1 MRVET
6 KILENLLYNEEYC
19 RKVVPHLKLEYFT
32 DRLDKA
38 IGKVIIDFFM
48 EYNKLPDVDIVK
60 IELDKADVTDKEL
73 HEAYSVVDEFKKDS
87 SPIEYKLQ
95 LTEKFCKDKAI
106 YNAILQSI
114 SIIEGKD
121 KVHTQEVLPKLL
133 QDALGVSFDTNVG
146 HDYTEDAEA
155 RFEFY
160 RRIEE
165 RIAFDIDLLNKIT
178 AGGLP
183 RKSLNIILAGVNVGK
198 SLVMCHVAASALKQG
213 NNVLY
218 ITLELAEERVGERID
233 ANLMNITLD
242 ELKIVDKEV
251 FDKRMDKIRNKTNGK
266 LIIKEYPT
274 ASAHSGHFRALLE
287 ELKTKKNFI
296 PDMVIIDYLNIC
308 ASARM
313 KMGAAVNSYTYIKS
327 IAEELRGLAVEY
339 NIPILS
345 ATQVNRTGF
354 SSSDIEMTDTS
365 ESFGLPATADFMIAV
380 IRTEELD
387 ELNQIMV
394 KQLKN
399 RYADPSKYKRFV
411 VGVERSKMKL
421 YDVENCA
428 QDLCDSGVTEPQE
441 DQWAVNRKT
450 KTKEFNG
457 FKY

>member
-1 MRVET
+1 MRVEN
-6 KILENLLYNEEYC
+6 KILENLLHNEEYC
-19 RKVVPHLKLEYFT
+19 RKVAPHLKIEYFSE
-32 DRLDKA
+32 RIDKA
-38 IGKVIIDFFM
+38 IGKVIVDFFM
-48 EYNKLPDVDIVK
+48 QYNKLPDSDIVK
-60 IELDKADVTDKEL
+60 LELDKSELSDKEL
-73 HEAYSVVDEFKKDS
+73 HDAYVVVDEFKKDS

-95 LTEKFCKDKAI
+95 LTEKFCKDRAI

-114 SIIEGKD
+114 AIIDGKD
-121 KVHTQEVLPKLL
+121 KTHTQDILPKLL

-146 HDYTEDAEA
+146 HDYTEDASA

-160 RRIEE
+160 KRVEE
-165 RIAFDIDLLNKIT
+165 KISFDIDLLNKIT
-178 AGGLP
+178 AGGLS

-198 SLVMCHVAASALKQG
+198 SLVMCHVAAAALKQS

-218 ITLELAEERVGERID
+218 ITMELAEERVAERID

-242 ELKIVDKEV
+242 ELKLIDKEV
-251 FDKRMDKIRNKTNGK
+251 FDKRIDKIRYKTNGK

-296 PDMVIIDYLNIC
+296 PDLVIIDYLNIC
-308 ASARM
+308 ASARL
-313 KMGAAVNSYTYIKS
+313 KMGSSVNSYTYIKS

-354 SSSDIEMTDTS
+354 ASSDIELTDTS

-387 ELNQIMV
+387 ELNQLMI

-411 VGVERSKMKL
+411 VGVERAKMKL

-428 QDLCDSGVTEPQE
+428 QDLSDSGVTEPQE
-441 DQWAVNRKT
+441 SSWAVSKKP
-450 KTKEFNG
+450 KTKEFDG

>member
-32 DRLDKA
+32 DRIDQA

-48 EYNKLPDVDIVK
+48 EYNKLPDADIVK
-60 IELDKADVTDKEL
+60 IELDKAVISDKEL
-73 HEAYSVVDEFKKDS
+73 HDAYVTVDEFKRDS

-114 SIIEGKD
+114 SIIDGKD
-121 KVHTQEVLPKLL
+121 KVHTQEILPKLL

-146 HDYTEDAEA
+146 HDYTEDANA

-160 RRIEE
+160 KRVEE
-165 RIAFDIDLLNKIT
+165 RIPFDIDFLNKIT

-183 RKSLNIILAGVNVGK
+183 KKSLNIILAGVNVGK
-198 SLVMCHVAASALKQG
+198 SLVMCHIAAAALKQSK
-213 NNVLY
+213 NVLY

-242 ELKIVDKEV
+242 ELKLIDKAV

-287 ELKTKKNFI
+287 ELKVKKNFL
-296 PDMVIIDYLNIC
+296 PDLVIIDYLNIC

-339 NIPILS
+339 NLPILS
-345 ATQVNRTGF
+345 ATQVTRTGF

-387 ELNQIMV
+387 ELNQLMI

-411 VGVERSKMKL
+411 VGVERAKMKL
-421 YDVENCA
+421 YDAENCA
-428 QDLCDSGVTEPQE
+428 QDLADAGIPDTQE
-441 DQWAVNRKT
+441 NTWDIAKKS
-450 KTKEFNG
+450 KTKEFDG